1 MVHHPTLQ
9 VGSLAK
15 KCLIDGRGGFEVEI
29 PSNHGG
35 LMGEFEEG
43 TGVVNHTAP
52 HVLIHNHLMNSDDF
66 LFSRFYS
73 LYASLLSYVCCKS

>member
-1 MVHHPTLQ
+1 
-9 VGSLAK
+9 
-15 KCLIDGRGGFEVEI
+15 
-29 PSNHGG
+29 
-35 LMGEFEEG
+35 MGEFEEG

-73 LYASLLSYVCCKS
+73 LYASLLSCVCCKS